1 MVCGVA
7 QVRAGVPAHGV
18 CSSGAVR
25 RRAVVL
31 AFGRRTNATASSVP
45 SRREHQAPAP
55 RRAFCASLSARLAV
69 PGLQGCRHLC
79 HSCSGQCGAR
89 GHDPSDCGVW
99 RALCPHAVSCWRVK
113 AARHG
118 SLGRRDRPCPHVAV
132 GRGIGVRWCVMCT
145 VGSGVT

>member
-1 MVCGVA
+1 VCGVA
-7 QVRAGVPAHGV
+7 LGRAGVLAHGV

-25 RRAVVL
+25 PRAVVL
-31 AFGRRTNATASSVP
+31 AFGRRTNTTASSVP
-45 SRREHQAPAP
+45 FRSEHQAPAP
-55 RRAFCASLSARLAV
+55 RRAFCASHPTRPAV

-79 HSCSGQCGAR
+79 HSCSGHCGAR

-118 SLGRRDRPCPHVAV
+118 SLGRRDRPCPRAAV

-145 VGSGVT
+145 VESDVM